1 MKKIIKNYL
10 RIKSKTLH
18 DFKNYHLFSSDI
30 NLSNFNFKN
39 NFKNNL
45 SNNSLKRLIN
55 YCEYITNKKKNI
67 KIKKDL
73 WHKNNYKNKIN
84 ELINIFLSKDYN
96 KITHTIENLGKTTYL
111 SGFGPTRIMP
121 HEYQNPKLLEKEKK
135 YFFDYLISLNE
146 YFGDI
151 KVANPEQG
159 GWIVENEN
167 VKFLI
172 KSILKKKIKIFD
184 TPNFYYGYNYK
195 NTYFYFKDLKG
206 IYAAERIK
214 NILKIFDLN
223 EIKEIGAGIGYSCF
237 YLCQKIKKNY
247 TLYDIPHASLLQAVF
262 LLNSF
267 GDNYVHLD
275 NEPKN
280 KKSKIFIKPYWKL
293 LEDQHNKKTLWFN
306 EDSLPEIDIETGKR
320 YMDIIEKTPESFFL
334 SINQEANNDYGYGIK
349 QHRVIDLIK
358 NSKSLYRLRDFLR
371 PGYIEELY
379 KIK

>member
-30 NLSNFNFKN
+30 SLSNFNFKN

-55 YCEYITNKKKNI
+55 YCEHITNKKKNI

-73 WHKNNYKNKIN
+73 WHKNNYENKIN

-167 VKFLI
+167 AKFLI
-172 KSILKKKIKIFD
+172 KSILKKK
-184 TPNFYYGYNYK
+184 N
-195 NTYFYFKDLKG
+195 
-206 IYAAERIK
+206 K
-214 NILKIFDLN
+214 NI
-223 EIKEIGAGIGYSCF
+223 
-237 YLCQKIKKNY
+237 
-247 TLYDIPHASLLQAVF
+247 
-262 LLNSF
+262 
-267 GDNYVHLD
+267 
-275 NEPKN
+275 
-280 KKSKIFIKPYWKL
+280 
-293 LEDQHNKKTLWFN
+293 
-306 EDSLPEIDIETGKR
+306 
-320 YMDIIEKTPESFFL
+320 
-334 SINQEANNDYGYGIK
+334 
-349 QHRVIDLIK
+349 
-358 NSKSLYRLRDFLR
+358 
-371 PGYIEELY
+371 
-379 KIK
+379 